1 MLMQH
6 PSSTMANSPTN
17 GMVVLTHLYPQ
28 QGIENDLS
36 HHTGVIQPASSQL
49 RGFLKREPAVLG
61 TVQIMTGMVIFLLGI
76 VSAFVG
82 TLSTYFGIMFWGAII
97 YITAG
102 SLTVRASKEL
112 NQCLV
117 NASLGMNI
125 ASTITAGLAI
135 ILHSFDFIV
144 PMYPNYSCSNHYDDY
159 SCLRNKKMFLSRVWG
174 MTGVLLVLSVL
185 EFIVSLSVSA
195 FACEATCSSN
205 IGVIYISS
213 QVPPSI
219 PTSHLPTPPVNTSET
234 PICPASVGLPAH
246 LSRADDWGIGKP
258 EDPPPEYTAT
268 QD

>member
-1 MLMQH
+1 MQH

-36 HHTGVIQPASSQL
+36 HHTGVIQPASSLL

-61 TVQIMTGMVIFLLGI
+61 
-76 VSAFVG
+76 
-82 TLSTYFGIMFWGAII
+82 

-205 IGVIYISS
+205 TGQVIYISS

-246 LSRADDWGIGKP
+246 LSRADDWRNGKP

>member
-61 TVQIMTGMVIFLLGI
+61 
-76 VSAFVG
+76 
-82 TLSTYFGIMFWGAII
+82 

-205 IGVIYISS
+205 IGQVIYISS

>member
-36 HHTGVIQPASSQL
+36 HHTGVIQPASSLL

-61 TVQIMTGMVIFLLGI
+61 
-76 VSAFVG
+76 
-82 TLSTYFGIMFWGAII
+82 

-135 ILHSFDFIV
+135 ILHSFDFII

-159 SCLRNKKMFLSRVWG
+159 SCLRNKNIFLSRVWG

-205 IGVIYISS
+205 IGQVIYISS

-246 LSRADDWGIGKP
+246 LSRADEWGNGKP